1 MTPTFFVNPVVLSMI
16 HPKDNDF
23 FFASRHN
30 HQSVVAAALRVVG
43 NIVTGDDCQ
52 TQVKTLIALFS
63 KKYSF
68 VKAEISIFA

>member
-1 MTPTFFVNPVVLSMI
+1 M
-16 HPKDNDF
+16 
-23 FFASRHN
+23 
-30 HQSVVAAALRVVG
+30 VAAALRVVG